1 MKKNL
6 SQLYD
11 KINDSK
17 IYPSEVT
24 KEVIANLQDKQIRLL
39 LRLKNE
45 NLKFAFKMY
54 CEKKFTKAYNLNAQM
69 DFVRMICNSDSTLK
83 EEIFGFI
90 CDDVVV
96 NCEKFTVISRKNLVN
111 LLLRS
116 KDEDVNLIII
126 DMVKF
131 LASKNIYG
139 IFKLSSAVL
148 NTMDK
153 EKARISFDLL
163 TKLFS
168 KGYEKRAFDTY
179 GEEYEKYYSQNALS
193 FIKYIIGSKYD
204 KNANLCFNIIL
215 MYDFPV
221 SARFILASSASKIN
235 TNRILAFEKIINMF
249 SNEIKNFATI
259 PFALTKISDVS
270 NITFEKI
277 EKLLFCN
284 QLDLDKLLMLLSNE
298 NDLDNYP
305 FNDADENEN
314 RNVLKKTINTSDK
327 PHL

>member
-1 MKKNL
+1 MNKSF
-6 SQLYD
+6 SQLYE

-24 KEVIANLQDKQIRLL
+24 REVIANLQDKQIRLL

-45 NLKFAFKMY
+45 SLEFAFKMY
-54 CEKKFTKAYNLNAQM
+54 CEEKFTKAYNLNTQM
-69 DFVRMICNSDSTLK
+69 DFVRMVCNSDSTLK
-83 EEIFGFI
+83 DEIFNFI
-90 CDDVVV
+90 CDDIVV

-148 NTMDK
+148 NTKDK
-153 EKARISFDLL
+153 EIARISFDLL

-168 KGYEKRAFDTY
+168 EDYEKRAFDIY
-179 GEEYEKYYSQNALS
+179 GEKYEKCCSQNALS
-193 FIKYIIGSKYD
+193 FIKCIIGSKYME
-204 KNANLCFNIIL
+204 NVNLCFNIIL
-215 MYDFPV
+215 MDNLPL
-221 SARFILASSASKIN
+221 SARFTLASSASKIN

-270 NITFEKI
+270 NTTFGKI
-277 EKLLFCN
+277 GKLVGC
-284 QLDLDKLLMLLSNE
+284 Q
-298 NDLDNYP
+298 
-305 FNDADENEN
+305 AGG
-314 RNVLKKTINTSDK
+314 
-327 PHL
+327 